1 MSNQTKR
8 ENIRIH
14 ILSLFFINIKMYK
27 CLLFSVNATG
37 EFARPPGIHR
47 IATTLR
53 QQNWDAE
60 VIDFGSAWTLD
71 ELKALALSR
80 IDSNTKFIGFSYLM
94 VQFNQ
99 VYEEFA
105 LWLKQEFPQV
115 HLIYGS
121 TMLPG
126 FETEVFDYFVIG
138 FGEFALLE
146 LLSYLYSN
154 GTKPRFEILLDSKK
168 KVINADTNYPAHPLK
183 QARIIYEPR
192 DFIQPNE
199 WLGIEFSR
207 GCKFKC
213 SFCNAAVLGV
223 KGDYSRDS
231 QDAYLELQDNFDR
244 WGVRSYTIT
253 DDTFND
259 RTEKITKFADVV
271 ETLNFKPWFTAFIRA
286 DLLAARSKDREE
298 LLRMGVNAHFYGIES
313 FNSATM
319 KAFKKGSD
327 PNKIKQTLLE
337 VKKLF
342 TENGGYRG
350 SIGLI
355 VGGPH
360 ETVATQE
367 DAVNWLNENWSDQ
380 NALLNVLILFEGKN
394 AIKSLLSESYEAYN
408 YRKMTEEEIKPYAHL
423 YDIVRNY
430 NTTRSN
436 HNKTIDFKILWD
448 NSEYNIFTATILK
461 HKFYRNNHILRLG
474 AFNLSYLSND
484 TIEDR
489 LKKLYMDKDNG
500 VIDLSIIQ
508 SYKNKKL
515 SLT

>member
-1 MSNQTKR
+1 
-8 ENIRIH
+8 
-14 ILSLFFINIKMYK
+14 MYK
-27 CLLFSVNATG
+27 CLLFSVSANG
-37 EFARPPGIHR
+37 EYARQNGTHR

-80 IDSNTKFIGFSYLM
+80 IDSNTKFIGFGYLM
-94 VQFNQ
+94 VQYNQ
-99 VYEEFA
+99 VYDEFC
-105 LWLKQEFPQV
+105 LWLKKEFPDI

-126 FETEVFDYFVIG
+126 FDTEIFDYYVIG
-138 FGEFALLE
+138 FGELGLLA

-154 GTKPRFEILLDSKK
+154 GPKPRFEIMFNSTK
-168 KVINADTNYPAHPLK
+168 KVINADTNYPAHPL
-183 QARIIYEPR
+183 RESRVIYEAR

-199 WLGIEFSR
+199 WLATEFSR
-207 GCKFKC
+207 GCMFKC

-244 WGVRSYTIT
+244 WGVKNYTIS

-271 ETLNFKPWFTAFIRA
+271 ETLNFKPFFTAFIRA
-286 DLLAARSKDREE
+286 DLLAARQKDREE

-313 FNSATM
+313 FNSPTM
-319 KAFKKGSD
+319 KAFKKGYD

-342 TENGGYRG
+342 SENGGYRG
-350 SIGLI
+350 SIGMI
-355 VGGPH
+355 IGGPY
-360 ETVATQE
+360 ETVTTQE
-367 DAVNWLNENWSDQ
+367 DMIGWLNENWSDQ
-380 NALLNVLILFEGKN
+380 NVLPNVLQIYEGKN
-394 AIKSLLSESYEAYN
+394 VTKSLLSESYEKYN
-408 YRKMTEEEIKPYAHL
+408 YRKMTDEEIKPYEHMK
-423 YDIVRNY
+423 DRVRNF
-430 NTTRSN
+430 NTVRNN
-436 HNKTIDFKILWD
+436 HDKTIDFKILWD
-448 NSEYNIFTATILK
+448 NSEYNIFTATMTK
-461 HKFYRNNHILRLG
+461 DRFFQVNNHRLKLS

-489 LKKLYMDKDNG
+489 LEKLNKTRYDNTL
-500 VIDLSIIQ
+500 IDVSLLQ
-508 SYKNKKL
+508 SYKDKKL
-515 SLT
+515 SL